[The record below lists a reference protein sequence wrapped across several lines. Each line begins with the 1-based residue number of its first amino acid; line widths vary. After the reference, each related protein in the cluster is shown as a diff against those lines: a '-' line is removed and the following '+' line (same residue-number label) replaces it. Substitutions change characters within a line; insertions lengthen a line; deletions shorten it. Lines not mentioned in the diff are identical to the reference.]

1 MFTYSAIGGVMA
13 GAHSLRPAN
22 LKAMMSKSQLAESTP
37 KSVEKLVE
45 KPIEK
50 TADRPGERLAEK
62 PPEQSREKPIERVS
76 ERQIGKVAEVVP
88 IAQLAAEMKTFPDA
102 HSFKQQLGNRA
113 VGTLPA
119 ELVNGGL
126 PQAAVFKKLDD
137 LAIMLRSVD
146 CNLPSVK
153 KHGLGAA
160 DLGLPEFK
168 VQLGDTT
175 VGVKRV
181 GVGETASVYRLTA
194 DGKDFAFKVVHDPA
208 RIDVHGSYSEAGAF
222 TFLSKYPIRDL
233 VKFHASNP
241 GSSGGWLL
249 NDFVTK
255 PVNQTGLE
263 LREVLAKNKLVL
275 GDDWSANRGPG
286 GIVWDVGGIEPVSVV
301 PPKSLAEF
309 RDLLNSSQD
318 RMIAGRK
325 MSSIDN
331 AQIKDALM
339 LALDYP
345 QVSGQVPRSAA
356 RLLHDKNELADVLR
370 KALKTPG
377 AAGRAAFEL
386 DYLKGTPHIK
396 ELYYEALK
404 NPESRIEAAKQIDRL
419 APQDRKQAIDSAFR
433 YPESRAMAARAIASL
448 PEGADKT
455 NAMRMAEQDMSARIA
470 LALQGNLPKAS
481 DKVSHPIS
489 DWLTEQLGLGL

>member
-1 MFTYSAIGGVMA
+1 
-13 GAHSLRPAN
+13 
-22 LKAMMSKSQLAESTP
+22 
-37 KSVEKLVE
+37 
-45 KPIEK
+45 
-50 TADRPGERLAEK
+50 
-62 PPEQSREKPIERVS
+62 
-76 ERQIGKVAEVVP
+76 
-88 IAQLAAEMKTFPDA
+88 
-102 HSFKQQLGNRA
+102 
-113 VGTLPA
+113 
-119 ELVNGGL
+119 VNGGL

>member
-1 MFTYSAIGGVMA
+1 FTNRLENAGIGAATFTTLVGSAHGLNYLGKSANLSWLRNNIVNSTASGLPAGFVSAELSTRGNASGQELFESMFTYSAIGGVMA

-22 LKAMMSKSQLAESTP
+22 LKAMMSKSQLADSTP

-62 PPEQSREKPIERVS
+62 PREKPPEQSREKPIERVS
-76 ERQIGKVAEVVP
+76 DRQVGKVAEVVP

-113 VGTLPA
+113 VGTLPV

-153 KHGLGAA
+153 KQGLGAT

-263 LREVLAKNKLVL
+263 L
-275 GDDWSANRGPG
+275 
-286 GIVWDVGGIEPVSVV
+286 
-301 PPKSLAEF
+301 
-309 RDLLNSSQD
+309 
-318 RMIAGRK
+318 
-325 MSSIDN
+325 
-331 AQIKDALM
+331 
-339 LALDYP
+339 
-345 QVSGQVPRSAA
+345 
-356 RLLHDKNELADVLR
+356 
-370 KALKTPG
+370 
-377 AAGRAAFEL
+377 
-386 DYLKGTPHIK
+386 
-396 ELYYEALK
+396 
-404 NPESRIEAAKQIDRL
+404 
-419 APQDRKQAIDSAFR
+419 
-433 YPESRAMAARAIASL
+433 
-448 PEGADKT
+448 
-455 NAMRMAEQDMSARIA
+455 
-470 LALQGNLPKAS
+470 
-481 DKVSHPIS
+481 
-489 DWLTEQLGLGL
+489 